1 MAKKKRED
9 NEVNLNLTSMMDV
22 VFLLIIFFILI
33 TNFTT
38 NENPELVPPK
48 FDHSAAKELDDKG
61 RIMVNIVPR
70 SGKMNA
76 TPKIDYVYPLFL
88 MVGNK
93 RFEPLVDVSKEKMR
107 GLGPD
112 NLPSARDY
120 FKYEDFTDI
129 LRQERASRA
138 QADNMSED
146 EVQVTLRADGRIQYQ
161 YVAKVMEAIVKG
173 GLKKVNIVAQTEED

>member
-1 MAKKKRED
+1 MGKKKRED

-48 FDHSAAKELDDKG
+48 FQNSLAEELDDKG
-61 RIMVNIVPR
+61 RIMVNLVPR

-76 TPKIDYVYPLFL
+76 EPKIDYVYPLFL
-88 MVGNK
+88 MAGNK
-93 RFEPLVDVSKEKMR
+93 RFEPKVDVEKAKMR
-107 GLGPD
+107 SLGPD
-112 NLPSARDY
+112 NLPNAREY
-120 FKYEDFTDI
+120 FEYEDFTDI
-129 LRQERASRA
+129 LRQERAA
-138 QADNMSED
+138 KAAADNISED

-161 YVAKVMEAIVKG
+161 YVAKVMEAIVKA
-173 GLKKVNIVAQTEED
+173 GLKKVNIVAQIEED